1 MTKLP
6 MHIRNRTRPITKDQ
20 FTQLLKKGCRF
31 YRVDTTKDLPSDVAH
46 VTYDNTVYA
55 LTHDDFK

>member
-6 MHIRNRTRPITKDQ
+6 MHIRNRTQPITKDQ
-20 FTQLLKKGCRF
+20 LTQLLENGCRF
-31 YRVDTTKDLPSDVAH
+31 YRVDITKDLPPDVMR

-55 LTHDDFK
+55 LAHDDSK

>member
-1 MTKLP
+1 MTQLP

-20 FTQLLKKGCRF
+20 LTQMLEKGCRF
-31 YRVDTTKDLPSDVAH
+31 YRVDTTKDLPSNVAH

-55 LTHDDFK
+55 LAHDDFK

>member
-6 MHIRNRTRPITKDQ
+6 MHIRNRTRPITHY
-20 FTQLLKKGCRF
+20 QLLRMLDKGCRF
-31 YRVDTTKDLPSDVAH
+31 YRVDTTKDLPSDVVH

-55 LTHDDFK
+55 LAHDDFK